1 MCARH
6 ACGAAGRR
14 PPCSARSAQLPKPC
28 TTSTKLPNATRVAS
42 FFSLPTSALK
52 TNCEAR
58 RGRLSAYVEP
68 QRAAAA
74 AETGLRG
81 AVGCARV
88 QREGRN
94 HPGKRALH
102 WLHLLR
108 CCAWAGA
115 ETAAPELFRRN
126 GNGRARGPARAVGG
140 DGGDDEEDELRLD
153 QGTEPLRS
161 PPPTRVFLR
170 SRSNT
175 SAIPPAAAPSCHVW
189 ALTRRRVCVC
199 VLSPAAM

>member
-1 MCARH
+1 MRLNGRVDPRAAPARI
-6 ACGAAGRR
+6 ARPGAARWATAATGGV
-14 PPCSARSAQLPKPC
+14 CSARRS
-28 TTSTKLPNATRVAS
+28 TTTRPQCRRKHRSVPNASSS

-102 WLHLLR
+102 WPHLLR
-108 CCAWAGA
+108 CCAWVGA

-153 QGTEPLRS
+153 QGTEP
-161 PPPTRVFLR
+161 TQ
-170 SRSNT
+170 
-175 SAIPPAAAPSCHVW
+175 AASHP
-189 ALTRRRVCVC
+189 C
-199 VLSPAAM
+199 VLAQPEQHQRHSTCCGT